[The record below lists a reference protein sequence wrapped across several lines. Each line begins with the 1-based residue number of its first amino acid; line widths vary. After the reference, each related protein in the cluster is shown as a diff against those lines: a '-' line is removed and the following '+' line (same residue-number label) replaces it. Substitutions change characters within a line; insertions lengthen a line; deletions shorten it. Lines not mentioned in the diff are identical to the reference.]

1 MNEDSKRTY
10 EQTAQNKTGS
20 GSFWRNCNMMGA
32 SPAALPA
39 AWVLIPAKGQ
49 SFQMGQQFS
58 GKRWTYAF
66 SAHQV
71 SFTYKTSPSFA

>member
-1 MNEDSKRTY
+1 
-10 EQTAQNKTGS
+10 
-20 GSFWRNCNMMGA
+20 MGA

>member
-1 MNEDSKRTY
+1 MSHRVAPEAEADLDDIWCYIARK
-10 EQTAQNKTGS
+10 
-20 GSFWRNCNMMGA
+20 
-32 SPAALPA
+32 
-39 AWVLIPAKGQ
+39 
-49 SFQMGQQFS
+49 S